1 MLFNRGSFSW
11 NANSLYIQRCGNG
24 WPWLQAVLNPNDVLF
39 KISET
44 SSRDGTLRRRIPLIN
59 LWPHSMLLCHVPPS
73 LFCFVL
79 IPGPRILQAL
89 PYSVLPTTLGGNTII
104 FATLQIQGG
113 SERLNNWPKF
123 HSEFVSRTW
132 LESLAEQNMNH
143 PSATVLASSE
153 GVPWELVRNEN
164 LRSCPNTEPESTF

>member
-11 NANSLYIQRCGNG
+11 NANSIYIQRCGNG

-44 SSRDGTLRRRIPLIN
+44 SSREGTLRRRVPLIN
-59 LWPHSMLLCHVPPS
+59 LWPHSMLLRQVPPS
-73 LFCFVL
+73 LICFVL

-104 FATLQIQGG
+104 FSTLQIQGG
-113 SERLNNWPKF
+113 SERLNNWPK
-123 HSEFVSRTW
+123 VSQW
-132 LESLAEQNMNH
+132 VGVQNLAGKPCWAKHESSISN
-143 PSATVLASSE
+143 
-153 GVPWELVRNEN
+153 
-164 LRSCPNTEPESTF
+164 STC